1 MLLYGNVLCL
11 LMCSSR
17 SLTEF
22 NYEVEQNQTKPAGWL
37 STAES
42 SQYYNVQIS
51 SVNFEIF

>member
-1 MLLYGNVLCL
+1 MLLCGNVLCL

-51 SVNFEIF
+51 SVNFEIS